1 MPNINTPETVKEQY
15 KTSDNLVTRISIHEK
30 YSANKQGFGNWIFT
44 HYDIPANAEILELGC
59 GTGSIW
65 KGKLDLLSSGAR
77 LLLTDIS
84 EGMISAAKQTLGAH
98 KNISYGIADI
108 EALPYD
114 NGCFDI
120 VIANMML
127 YHVPDLDKGLSEVRR
142 VLSEGGYF
150 YCATFGENGIAPY
163 ISGLLKDYGVTDATN
178 KNFTLQN
185 GQTVLTKYFSDV
197 KRFDYED
204 HLEVTDIEDIL
215 DYIYSLSGILST
227 AGLERAEIKRVLE
240 KNAVNGVL
248 YIPKENGMFVCRKNI
263 APPINS

>member
-1 MPNINTPETVKEQY
+1 MEALNSHDTVKEQY

-30 YSANKQGFGNWIFT
+30 YSANKQGFGNWIYT

-59 GTGSIW
+59 GTGSMW
-65 KGKLDLLSSGAR
+65 QGKLDLLSNGAR

-84 EGMISAAKQTLGAH
+84 EGIISAAEKTLGAH
-98 KNISYGIADI
+98 ENVSYGIADI
-108 EALPYD
+108 QALPYE
-114 NGCFDI
+114 NGSFDR

-127 YHVPDLDKGLSEVRR
+127 YHVPDLEKGLSEVRR

-150 YCATFGENGIAPY
+150 YCATFGENGIIPY
-163 ISGLLKDYGVTDATN
+163 ISGLLKDCGAADTTG

-185 GQTVLTKYFSDV
+185 GHNILTKYFSDV

-204 HLEVTDIEDIL
+204 RLEVTDIEDIL
-215 DYIYSLSGILST
+215 DYIYSMSGILSI
-227 AGLERAEIKRVLE
+227 AGLERSEIKRVLE

-248 YIPKENGMFVCRKNI
+248 YIPKENGMFVCRK
-263 APPINS
+263 